1 MAGQDP
7 MCPLKDMA
15 GAAPCRSSQ
24 ADCLETTVAVEA
36 SAASDAVPAV
46 WVCSQRI
53 CRDFKALLLEVERE
67 RVAVDSLW
75 RAVAGLQAA

>member
-24 ADCLETTVAVEA
+24 ADCLEATVAVEA
-36 SAASDAVPAV
+36 STASDAVPAV

-53 CRDFKALLLEVERE
+53 CTDFKAT
-67 RVAVDSLW
+67 VALSCCW
-75 RAVAGLQAA
+75 RWRGSGLQ